1 MTNELRSVTLSA
13 INVATS
19 GRRGKVKLV
28 RNRLAGLAKKAIKR
42 KNKKCKLSA
51 ADRAT
56 GTWFNF
62 LLKMKYYKFQ
72 LCLVICQSLTNKRIL
87 ITDKVIGNMSDIQT
101 GDVEGFGLELLNLLD
116 LRTADECKRINLLL
130 KRKIVKVN
138 KKAQNQTRMN

>member
-1 MTNELRSVTLSA
+1 
-13 INVATS
+13 
-19 GRRGKVKLV
+19 
-28 RNRLAGLAKKAIKR
+28 
-42 KNKKCKLSA
+42 
-51 ADRAT
+51 
-56 GTWFNF
+56 
-62 LLKMKYYKFQ
+62 MKYYKFQ